1 METPPFLELGLSA
14 PLLAAIE
21 KLGYERPSPIQA
33 MSIPTAL
40 KGLDLVGLSETG
52 SGKTAAFV
60 LPALSLLDLASGH
73 PQVLI
78 LCPTRE
84 LAVQVCEEVHRL
96 GSELVGLHAT
106 PVYGGAPM
114 DRQLRALRI
123 GVQLIVGTPGRLL
136 DHLRRGSFDPS
147 HIKLAILDEADRML
161 DMGVRE
167 EMDELLAALPTDRQ
181 TLFFSATM
189 NPGVSRLI
197 QRFGR
202 SPEVI
207 EVQQKARTVS
217 TVEQSYFEV
226 RQRSKVEVLSRILD
240 MSPPRLALIFCN
252 TKRSVDECTEDLVN
266 RGYAADRLHGDMT
279 QMMRERVLKRF
290 REGTVELLVA
300 TDVAARGLDI
310 DEIDIVFNYDL
321 PADPEDYVHRIGRTG
336 RAGRSGRAVSFVFGR
351 DIYRLQSIERYTRSV
366 IRRERIPSQE
376 QVEGRRADLIFDALR
391 ERLESGKFDAY
402 QDNIDRLLEN
412 GHTPT
417 DIAGALVTLLR
428 EASGREGSAI
438 EDDREPE
445 RRDPREAGKKR
456 KGPKDKPDRERPAP
470 GDRPHREGPPFER
483 PAREGGPA
491 PRFERG
497 DRRDRGESSEEMV
510 SLFLS
515 LGKTHGI
522 LPKEIVGMLYREAGL
537 PDGCLGRISLF
548 PRHSLVDVPQEF
560 VRQVINRT
568 RSARLK
574 GQPFRIDV
582 DRGPGRY

>member
-1 METPPFLELGLSA
+1 METPPFSDLGL
-14 PLLAAIE
+14 PDYLLAAIE
-21 KLGYERPSPIQA
+21 TLGYERPSPIQA

-40 KGLDLVGLSETG
+40 KGLDIVGLSETG
-52 SGKTAAFV
+52 SGKTAAFA
-60 LPALSLLDLASGH
+60 LPALALLDVASPH

-96 GSELVGLHAT
+96 GAKLNGLHAT

-114 DRQLRALRI
+114 DRQLRALRT
-123 GVQLIVGTPGRLL
+123 GAQLVVGTPGRLL
-136 DHLRRGSFDPS
+136 DHLRRGSFDAS

-161 DMGVRE
+161 DMGFRD
-167 EMDELLAALPTDRQ
+167 EMDELLAALPADRQ

-189 NPGVSRLI
+189 NPGVARLI
-197 QRFGR
+197 QRFGK
-202 SPEVI
+202 SPEII
-207 EVQQKARTVS
+207 EVQQKSRTVS

-279 QMMRERVLKRF
+279 QQMRERVLKRF
-290 REGTVELLVA
+290 REGSVELLVA

-351 DIYRLQSIERYTRSV
+351 EIYRIQSIERYTRSL

-376 QVEGRRADLIFDALR
+376 QVEGRRADLIFDTLK

-402 QDNIDRLLEN
+402 QDNIDRLLEQ

-428 EASGREGSAI
+428 ESSGREGSSI
-438 EDDREPE
+438 EEDREPE
-445 RRDPREAGKKR
+445 RRDPRDAKKGKPGKDAR
-456 KGPKDKPDRERPAP
+456 PPHDTGPKPRFERTGPR
-470 GDRPHREGPPFER
+470 DHREGPP
-483 PAREGGPA
+483 G
-491 PRFERG
+491 
-497 DRRDRGESSEEMV
+497 EMV
-510 SLFLS
+510 RLFLS
-515 LGKTHGI
+515 LGKTHGVMA
-522 LPKEIVGMLYREAGL
+522 KEIVGMLYREVGL
-537 PDGCLGRISLF
+537 PDGCLGRITLF
-548 PRHSLVDVPQEF
+548 PKHSLVDVPEEF
-560 VRQVINRT
+560 VRQVMDRT

-574 GQPFRIDV
+574 GRPFRIDV
-582 DRGPGRY
+582 DRGPGERA